1 MRKIST
7 IIKIDINGF
16 NGRAQAENTAATA
29 HYLTEY
35 YELIS
40 NMVSRHGWRFVKA
53 MGDCVLISA
62 DENAGTEN
70 ISLFYEAISSR
81 FDVCLYYR
89 ECEFEEVEFT
99 FGKYS
104 CLDTIGKDVNNL
116 FLNDSSTMVVGKP
129 KKLTNRP

>member
-1 MRKIST
+1 MQKIST

-16 NGRAQAENTAATA
+16 NKRTQAENPAVTA
-29 HYLTEY
+29 HYLANY

-40 NMVSRHGWRFVKA
+40 NMVSAYGWRFVKG

-89 ECEFEEVEFT
+89 ECKFEEVEFT

-116 FLNDSSTMVVGKP
+116 FLNDSSTIVLG
-129 KKLTNRP
+129 